1 MTILIIPKIHCRKL
15 LQNVR
20 VSLRYVF
27 SNCTYLSVV
36 YPLVSFLLE
45 SLQTKIG
52 GPVSSGTIL
61 NNALK
66 YNQFGFSGYIGK
78 NT

>member
-1 MTILIIPKIHCRKL
+1 MTILIIPKILCRKV
-15 LQNVR
+15 LQMYNFRHIMYSQTVH
-20 VSLRYVF
+20 F
-27 SNCTYLSVV
+27 YLW
-36 YPLVSFLLE
+36 YIHIFFLLE

-66 YNQFGFSGYIGK
+66 YNQIGLSGYIGK